1 MTPAASGFLAI
12 VVLLSAPLVLA
23 AAGELILEKSGSIQI
38 GLEGTMLVGAFT
50 TFAFGFRG
58 ASPTIALLMGG
69 VAGALFGFLFAL
81 FAVWRRADPIL
92 VGTAW
97 NLLALGLT
105 AFSYRIVAGVTG
117 SVLQV
122 ATLHAFAFGLPL
134 AVLAVYL
141 VPFALDAFLRFTRPG
156 LILAA
161 AGENPE
167 AVHALGISVV
177 RIRSAASVFS
187 GLAAGLAGGL
197 LVVTVSPT
205 FVEGLTAGRGFLA
218 LSLVVFCRWKPLGL
232 IPAGLLLG
240 CATALQYR
248 LQAGGSGDTPYALF
262 LALPG
267 LLSLG
272 ALALFSSSSRGGAPR
287 ALGTPAP

>member
-1 MTPAASGFLAI
+1 MSPAASGLVSI

-58 ASPTIALLMGG
+58 ASAPAALLTGG
-69 VAGALFGFLFAL
+69 AAGALFGLFFAL

-97 NLLALGLT
+97 NLLALGVT
-105 AFSYRIVAGVTG
+105 GFGYRIVAGVTG
-117 SVLQV
+117 SVLEIG
-122 ATLHAFAFGLPL
+122 TLHPAAFGFPA
-134 AVLAVYL
+134 AVLAAYL
-141 VPFALDAFLRFTRPG
+141 VPIAIDVFLRFTRAG
-156 LILAA
+156 LILSA

-167 AVHALGISVV
+167 ALDALGISVV
-177 RIRSAASVFS
+177 RIRSAASIFS
-187 GLAAGLAGGL
+187 GLTAGLAGGL
-197 LVVTVSPT
+197 LVVTISPT

-218 LSLVVFCRWKPLGL
+218 LALVVFCRWRPLGL

-240 CATALQYR
+240 TATALQYR
-248 LQAGGSGDTPYALF
+248 LQAGGSGHVPYALF

-272 ALALFSSSSRGGAPR
+272 ALALFSARGGAPR

>member
-1 MTPAASGFLAI
+1 MTAA
-12 VVLLSAPLVLA
+12 VVGILPIIFLLSAPLVLA
-23 AAGELILEKSGSIQI
+23 ASGELILEKSGSIQI

-50 TFAFGFRG
+50 TFATGFRG
-58 ASPTIALLMGG
+58 ASPSLALLAGG
-69 VAGALFGFLFAL
+69 AGGALFGFLFAL
-81 FAVWRRADPIL
+81 FAVWRRSDPIL

-97 NLLALGLT
+97 NLLALGIT
-105 AFSYRIVAGVTG
+105 GFSYRIVAGITG
-117 SVLQV
+117 SVLQIES
-122 ATLHAFAFGLPL
+122 LHPTAFGLPA
-134 AVLAVYL
+134 AVLLVYL
-141 VPFALDAFLRFTRPG
+141 VPIGIHAFLRFTRAG
-156 LILAA
+156 LVLSA

-167 AVHALGISVV
+167 ALHALGISVV
-177 RIRSAASVFS
+177 RVRSAASVFS
-187 GLAAGLAGGL
+187 GLTAGLAGGL

-218 LSLVVFCRWKPLGL
+218 LSLVVFCRWRPLGL

-240 CATALQYR
+240 GATALQYR
-248 LQAGGSGDTPYALF
+248 LQAGGSGNAPYALF

-272 ALALFSSSSRGGAPR
+272 ALALFSARGGAPK